1 MDDRSALHIL
11 AQRMGV
17 HTSFTDGLGTVRSVS
32 DETLARVCH
41 ALGASLDRP
50 GGVVAALE
58 SVLSAAMNVL
68 PAPVVVAW
76 NGNLALPAGD
86 PGAAPQLLLE
96 SGAEVGT
103 IIRSGAI
110 EGVAPLP
117 FGYHTLRTVV
127 NGAAHTSTV
136 ISAPTQAWRRP
147 GARNGWGLGAHLAAL
162 RSARS
167 RSIGDLRDLATACEW
182 VAARGGDTLT
192 VLPLLPTFNT
202 GDVEP
207 SPYAPVSRLF
217 WSELILDLGDAH
229 ASTGPVDRLDV
240 ARAHDEVVR
249 ALAALPLP
257 DLSAA
262 GDELRRYARFR
273 GAQARLG
280 RDWRRWPEPA
290 RHGTLA
296 ADDVDPATERFH
308 LAVQLLTAGQVADL
322 AGRLAEA
329 GFRLGLD
336 LALGV
341 HPDGYDVWSR
351 PGLFALD
358 ISVGAPPDPGFPSG
372 QDWGFPPIIPEAS
385 RAEGHRYVAHS
396 IAHQMAVAGVLRIDH
411 VMALSRLYWIPD
423 GAGLHDGT
431 YVTYPI
437 EELLAVVTLESVRH
451 ECEVIGENLGTVTAE
466 FTSALPRHRI
476 WGMYL
481 AQFAAAGSGEITGP
495 AATEVALIGTHDT
508 PTLAGWLA
516 AEDVDERVLHQLLP
530 AGGADEVR
538 AARRANVIR
547 LAACLDRDPDDAE
560 AMLIGLLGWLGL
572 SASPLVIPWI
582 EDLWLEVRGVNL
594 PGTRSSARPNWQR
607 PMSLL
612 LDDIVTDPL
621 IAART
626 HLLHTARHVSD
637 DRGEPS

>member
-17 HTSFTDGLGTVRSVS
+17 HTSYTDGLGTVRGVS

-41 ALGASLDRP
+41 ALGARLDGP

-58 SVLSAAMNVL
+58 ELLNAAMNVR
-68 PAPVVVAW
+68 PPPVIVAW

-86 PGAAPQLLLE
+86 PGTTPHLLLE
-96 SGAEVGT
+96 FGT
-103 IIRSGAI
+103 EMGMTTGDGAI
-110 EGVAPLP
+110 AVNGPVPV
-117 FGYHTLRTVV
+117 GYHTLRTVL
-127 NGAAHTSTV
+127 NGAVHSSTV
-136 ISAPTQAWRRP
+136 ISAPMQAWRRS
-147 GARNGWGLGAHLAAL
+147 GARAAWGVGTHLAAL

-167 RSIGDLRDLATACEW
+167 RSVGDLRDLSTACRW
-182 VAARGGDTLT
+182 VASRGGDTLT

-202 GDVEP
+202 DDAEP

-217 WSELILDLGDAH
+217 WSELIVDLGDAH
-229 ASTGPVDRLDV
+229 VPTGPIDRLDV
-240 ARAHDEVVR
+240 ARAHDEVAS
-249 ALAALPLP
+249 ALASIPLP
-257 DLSAA
+257 DGATAS
-262 GDELRRYARFR
+262 DELRRYARFR

-280 RDWRRWPEPA
+280 RDWKRWPDAA
-290 RHGTLA
+290 RTGTLTEG
-296 ADDVDPATERFH
+296 DVDRAAEQFH
-308 LAVQLLTAGQVADL
+308 LTAQLLAAGQLRDL
-322 AGRLAEA
+322 SEELAQS

-341 HPDGYDVWSR
+341 HPDGYDMWSR
-351 PGLFALD
+351 PGLHALEM
-358 ISVGAPPDPGFPSG
+358 SVGAPPDRGFPSG

-385 RAEGHRYVAHS
+385 RAEGHRYLARS

-411 VMALSRLYWIPD
+411 VMALSRLYWIPH

-431 YVTYPI
+431 YVTYPL

-451 ECEVIGENLGTVTAE
+451 ECEMIGENLGTVTAE
-466 FTSALPRHRI
+466 FTSALPRHHI

-481 AQFAAAGSGEITGP
+481 AQFAAASSGDITVP
-495 AATEVALIGTHDT
+495 TPTEVALIGTHDT

-516 AEDVDERVLHQLLP
+516 AEDVDERVQHNLLP
-530 AGGADEVR
+530 ADEADDVR
-538 AARRANVIR
+538 TARRDNVVR
-547 LAACLDRDPDDAE
+547 LADRLGRDPDDAE
-560 AMLIGLLGWLGL
+560 AMLVGLIEWLGI

-607 PMSLL
+607 PMSRL

-621 IAART
+621 ITARTVVLDAARQAST
-626 HLLHTARHVSD
+626 QQRES
-637 DRGEPS
+637 S

>member
-17 HTSFTDGLGTVRSVS
+17 HTSYTDGLGTVHGAS

-41 ALGASLDRP
+41 ALGSRLDGP

-58 SVLSAAMNVL
+58 EVLNTAMNVL
-68 PAPVVVAW
+68 PPRVIVAW
-76 NGNLALPAGD
+76 DGNLALPAGD
-86 PGAAPQLLLE
+86 PATTPHLLLE

-103 IIRSGAI
+103 ITSGGSIRVD
-110 EGVAPLP
+110 GVLP
-117 FGYHTLRTVV
+117 IGYHTLHTVV
-127 NGAAHTSTV
+127 RGVARASTV
-136 ISAPTQAWRRP
+136 ISAPMQAWRRS
-147 GARNGWGLGAHLAAL
+147 GARAAWGVGTHLAAL

-167 RSIGDLRDLATACEW
+167 RSVGDLRDLRTACRW
-182 VAARGGDTLT
+182 VASRGGDTLT

-202 GDVEP
+202 DDAEP

-217 WSELILDLGDAH
+217 WSELIVDLGDAH
-229 ASTGPVDRLDV
+229 GATGPVDRLDV
-240 ARAHDEVVR
+240 MRARAEVAS
-249 ALAALPLP
+249 ALASFPMP
-257 DLSAA
+257 DRSNVD
-262 GDELRRYARFR
+262 DELLRYVRFR

-280 RDWRRWPEPA
+280 RDWRRWPHGA
-290 RHGTLA
+290 RAGTLTV
-296 ADDVDPATERFH
+296 DDIDPAAERFH
-308 LAVQLLTAGQVADL
+308 LIAQLLAASQLRDL
-322 AGRLAEA
+322 AGELAQS

-341 HPDGYDVWSR
+341 HPDGYDMWSR
-351 PGLFALD
+351 PGLHALEM
-358 ISVGAPPDPGFPSG
+358 SVGAPPDGGFPSG

-385 RAEGHRYVAHS
+385 RAEGHRYLARS

-411 VMALSRLYWIPD
+411 VMALSRLYWIPH

-431 YVTYPI
+431 YVTYPL

-466 FTSALPRHRI
+466 FTSALPRHHI

-481 AQFAAAGSGEITGP
+481 AQFAAAGSGDIVDP

-516 AEDVDERVLHQLLP
+516 AEDVEERVQHNLLP
-530 AGGADEVR
+530 EGDADDVR
-538 AARRANVIR
+538 TARRTNVVR
-547 LAACLDRDPDDAE
+547 LADGLGRDPDDAE
-560 AMLIGLLGWLGL
+560 AMLAGLLEWLGL
-572 SASPLVIPWI
+572 SASPLVIPWL
-582 EDLWLEVRGVNL
+582 EDLWLEARGVNL

-607 PMSLL
+607 PMSRL

-626 HLLHTARHVSD
+626 VVLDAARKTSTEQRVS
-637 DRGEPS
+637 S